1 MANEI
6 DIVTIGTHKLADV
19 VADFNKDLNENAN
32 QLANAK
38 QQLALYNKQV
48 KDAEKELEQLNAD
61 TTTNTALIK
70 QKQQA
75 LGELIGKQQ
84 LTTGEV
90 KFWTKEVREATMD
103 SIQYNKVLN
112 EEAGSLDSLRAQL
125 KVVTIAWE
133 KMNGVERASTEHGQ
147 ALTKQKLALTQQLK
161 VLEQSTGD
169 YRRNVGNYTNS
180 IIGAFQSTGMLNS
193 GVGQLGMSFMSGQQ
207 ILMLYTEMQEK
218 FRVGTGGAAGGVSK
232 LTMSLKFLKTALI
245 STVIGAIITLLG
257 TLATS
262 TAKADD
268 GFKKLGDEIDKGYF
282 GKLWDS
288 FKNSL
293 SETWGSLTNIAN
305 VPLYETIDRW
315 SQANFGFYKSLFG
328 INNALEDTVEKL
340 QGYYKSLQQ
349 IEGQQAIVWAKQ
361 VPQMNTLKD
370 IINDTKKGT
379 DERKKAS
386 TELYNLEIAK
396 IKEAIKF
403 RGMEMKFL
411 EYYYKLTSDPKVL
424 KNLQDIQLTYQNLQN
439 DIFAKTKDNA
449 NNIDKINE
457 DATTKEKERID
468 KINNL
473 KKIIRDKDTELI
485 KNEHEKQLKE
495 LWDATEDEVKAI
507 KEQTELGQKARDKVI
522 DVYDLK
528 KANLIKEFEDKE
540 KKRLQNAEIEKKEI
554 ELQGLEKNTIA
565 YLEKQNEINKLK
577 QLQELSNT
585 ELTEKEKQNI
595 INKYAQ
601 QNLENANNFS
611 KYQFENELKNIESKK
626 NSGVSDYE
634 YQKEQY
640 NQKLLSYQ
648 SALMNQQIT
657 DKEYNDWK
665 KMADKDLNNSEIN
678 NAKAVANLK
687 KQLVQDGANAVIGAL
702 DAFDKT
708 GKASALAQVAYD
720 TATSISGL
728 LNSSNANPFNSVTFG
743 GAGAIEFTIGM
754 AKIATNIKKA
764 YDIINTKNAKNIG
777 SGGSSGGGTPYNPG
791 FKMPQS
797 VANNVISDANQNLA
811 INNLGN
817 SIKQMNLQVAVTDIQ
832 NGLNSANVVQQRITP

>member
-19 VADFNKDLNENAN
+19 VADFNKDLKENAN

-48 KDAEKELEQLNAD
+48 KDAEKELEQLKAN

-84 LTTGEV
+84 LATGEV

-218 FRVGTGGAAGGVSK
+218 FRVGAGGAAGGVSK

-245 STVIGAIITLLG
+245 STVIGAIIALLG

-315 SQANFGFYKSLFG
+315 SQANFGFYNSLFG

-424 KNLQDIQLTYQNLQN
+424 KNLQDVQLTYQNLQN

-495 LWDATEDEVKAI
+495 LWNATEDEVKAI

-540 KKRLQNAEIEKKEI
+540 KKRLQDAEIEKKEI

-565 YLEKQNEINKLK
+565 YLEKQNEINELK
-577 QLQELSNT
+577 RKQELEFAESLGL
-585 ELTEKEKQNI
+585 EVQNI
-595 INKYAQ
+595 NNKYNQ
-601 QNLENANNFS
+601 LNLD
-611 KYQFENELKNIESKK
+611 NEK
-626 NSGVSDYE
+626 
-634 YQKEQY
+634 
-640 NQKLLSYQ
+640 SY
-648 SALMNQQIT
+648 T
-657 DKEYNDWK
+657 DTKIKSIQD
-665 KMADKDLNNSEIN
+665 
-678 NAKAVANLK
+678 AKASMDKSNEQEAKDAKALSNLK
-687 KQLVQDGANAVIGAL
+687 KQLAQDGANAVIGAL